1 MDLINFDPTFAAMA
15 APFLAA
21 MAAPLLKRVLGSAA
35 AWLLAVVPA
44 LMFVHFCTYI
54 PGVADNKAFV
64 NGVPWIWQIDVQFSY
79 LIDGLSLM
87 FALLITG
94 IGTFIILYSGAYL
107 SGHPHQGRFLSFMFL
122 FMGSMLGL
130 VLADD
135 FITLFIYWE
144 LTSLTSFLLIGFDH
158 ARPAAR
164 RAAIQAL
171 VITGG
176 GGLSLLAGL
185 LLMMLVSGL
194 QMDGQIANS
203 MSDAIGLGRAFADN
217 PYYLPVLILI
227 LGGAFTKSAQV
238 PFHSWL
244 PNAMEAPTPVSAYLH
259 SATMV
264 KAGVYLLMRVH
275 PFLGDTILWSTILP
289 VFGGITLV
297 GGALLAIRQTD
308 LKLILAYTT
317 VASLG
322 LLVMLTGTSLPV
334 VLHAAVIYLL
344 AHALFKGGLFMIAG
358 AVDHESGTRDIT
370 ALGGLRAAMPI
381 SFASAV
387 LAAWSM
393 AGLPLALG
401 FFAKETMYDGLLHGS
416 GFAIPVLVAAIVGNA
431 LMMAAGFAV
440 ALKPFTGPA
449 VVTPKPAHQGPLGL
463 WIGALVLAVCGIVSL
478 LVGGWTGKAIV
489 GPAGIAVS
497 LFDAHLHISP
507 ALHFNTAFLLSVATW
522 GLGALAYAQ
531 YGRLRTAIQS
541 VFGAIGWGPDRGFDQ
556 VITGLTAAA
565 AAINRRLQTGNLEH
579 YVFVT
584 FLVVA
589 ATLLLPQT
597 VFREWPVFSG
607 PVRLTEYEWAIMGL
621 AAIGLAAVVTA
632 RNRLIAIVSLGIQG
646 FCVAILFMLFGAP
659 DLSFTQFM
667 VETLSVVILALVMT
681 RLSLSPS
688 DKRSA
693 LRRTRDAIVAIACG
707 TGFAAVLIGA
717 TSMPFNTDLSTFF
730 AQYSRTIAHGR
741 NIVNVIIVDFRGL
754 DTLGEITVVMV
765 AGLAILALLRVRTS
779 WSHSIDDEAAA
790 ATETATEGASE

>member
-1 MDLINFDPTFAAMA
+1 MDFFSIDPTFIAMA

-21 MAAPLLKRVLGSAA
+21 FVAPLLKRLMGANA
-35 AWLLAVVPA
+35 AWLLALVPA
-44 LMFVHFCTYI
+44 AMFVHFCTYI
-54 PGVADNKAFV
+54 PGIAANKAFI
-64 NGVPWIWQIDVQFSY
+64 NGVPWVWQIDVNFSY

-107 SGHPHQGRFLSFMFL
+107 KGHAHLGRFFSFMFL

-158 ARPAAR
+158 TRMAAR

-176 GGLSLLAGL
+176 GGLALLAGL
-185 LLMMLVSGL
+185 ILMMLVSGL
-194 QMDGQIANS
+194 QLDGQVANS
-203 MSDAIGLGRAFADN
+203 MSDAIGLGKAFADN

-227 LGGAFTKSAQV
+227 LGGAFTKSAQF

-275 PFLGDTILWSTILP
+275 PFLGDTVAWSTILP
-289 VFGGITLV
+289 FFGAITLI

-322 LLVMLTGTSLPV
+322 LLVMLIGTSLPIA
-334 VLHAAVIYLL
+334 LYAAVTYLF

-358 AVDHESGTRDIT
+358 ALDHEAGTRDIT
-370 ALGGLRAAMPI
+370 ALGGLRRAMPI
-381 SFASAV
+381 SFISAL

-416 GFAIPVLVAAIVGNA
+416 GLAAPVLIIAIIGNA

-449 VVTPKPAHQGPLGL
+449 VVTPKAAHQGPLGL
-463 WIGALVLAVCGIVSL
+463 WIGALVLAVGGIL
-478 LVGGWTGKAIV
+478 AILAGGWTGANII
-489 GPAGIAVS
+489 GPANIAVT
-497 LFDAHLHISP
+497 LFDTHLHVSP
-507 ALHFNTAFLLSVATW
+507 ALHINTALFLSLGTW
-522 GLGALAYAQ
+522 VLGILAYSRYAGFRSALQ
-531 YGRLRTAIQS
+531 RIFDR
-541 VFGAIGWGPDRGFDQ
+541 IGWGPDRGFDQ
-556 VITGLTAAA
+556 VISGLTIAA
-565 AAINRRLQTGNLEH
+565 AAINRRIQTGNLEH
-579 YVFVT
+579 YVFIT
-584 FLVVA
+584 FVVVA
-589 ATLLLPQT
+589 LTLLVPQY
-597 VFREWPVFSG
+597 VFGEWPSA
-607 PVRLTEYEWAIMGL
+607 PLAINLTFYEWAIMAL
-621 AAIGLAAVVTA
+621 AIIGLAAVITA
-632 RNRLIAIVSLGIQG
+632 KNRLIAIVSLGIQG
-646 FCVAILFMLFGAP
+646 FTVAILFMLFGAP

-681 RLSLSPS
+681 RLSLLSS
-688 DKRSA
+688 DRRSA
-693 LRRTRDAIVAIACG
+693 LVRTRDAIVAIACG
-707 TGFAAVLIGA
+707 TGFASVLIGA
-717 TSMPFNTDLSTFF
+717 TSVPFNNDLSAFF
-730 AQYSRTIAHGR
+730 AQYSRT
-741 NIVNVIIVDFRGL
+741 
-754 DTLGEITVVMV
+754 
-765 AGLAILALLRVRTS
+765 
-779 WSHSIDDEAAA
+779 
-790 ATETATEGASE
+790 